1 MSTTSNAPPSLATSL
16 VEKAAVEAA
25 TEPRHPLET
34 PEDRAVIRHLTFWR
48 DGFTFGNDN
57 VFRSY
62 DDPANLAILTA
73 IQAGSVPPS
82 VVDVLPGQLV
92 NVRVANN
99 TSVYYSLNAPLLIDD
114 SDPSSNSEGPR
125 VANNSA
131 TVEVP
136 STSTPS
142 PAARPVP
149 GQPNMAERQG
159 SFSGAV
165 SAKR

>member
-1 MSTTSNAPPSLATSL
+1 MSTSAPPSLATSL
-16 VEKAAVEAA
+16 IEKAAVEAA

-34 PEDRAVIRHLTFWR
+34 PENRAAIRYLTFWR

-62 DDPANLAILTA
+62 DDPANVAILTA
-73 IQAGSVPPS
+73 IQAGTAPPS
-82 VVDVLPGQLV
+82 VMDVLPEQLV
-92 NVRVANN
+92 DVRVANN

-114 SDPSSNSEGPR
+114 SDTSSSSEGPH
-125 VANNSA
+125 VDNTA
-131 TVEVP
+131 TGEVP
-136 STSTPS
+136 STPPPH
-142 PAARPVP
+142 PAAKPVP